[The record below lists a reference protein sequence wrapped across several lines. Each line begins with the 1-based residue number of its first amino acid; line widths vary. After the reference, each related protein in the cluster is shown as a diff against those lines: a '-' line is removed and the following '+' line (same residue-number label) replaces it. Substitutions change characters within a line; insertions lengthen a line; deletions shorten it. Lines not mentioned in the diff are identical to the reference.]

1 MVKVFGK
8 LKKDE
13 RKELEELRKKEIMRL
28 EEDILIIK
36 KCINVMTKVAETN
49 KIITEQYVEKLFQR
63 IENLEDKE
71 IDKKIDKEIEK
82 LYQ

>member
-1 MVKVFGK
+1 VFGK

-49 KIITEQYVEKLFQR
+49 KNITEQYVEKLFQR